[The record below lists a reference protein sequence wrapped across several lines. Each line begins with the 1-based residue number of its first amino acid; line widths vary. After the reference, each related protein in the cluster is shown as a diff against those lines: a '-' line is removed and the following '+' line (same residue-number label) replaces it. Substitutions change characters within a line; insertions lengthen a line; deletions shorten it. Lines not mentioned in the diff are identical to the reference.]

1 MTPYRLLYS
10 ATSKNLIR
18 KLHPELKSII
28 RGRLKK
34 LPDNPYVGKPLER
47 ELSGYFTLRVNRY
60 RIIYKIDEEE
70 QIIENHYIGHR
81 KDIYQLFREWA

>member
-1 MTPYRLLYS
+1 MTPYHLLYS

-47 ELSGYFTLRVNRY
+47 KLSGYFTLRARE
-60 RIIYKIDEEE
+60 KITSHFC
-70 QIIENHYIGHR
+70 ISASVH
-81 KDIYQLFREWA
+81 L